1 MSGHNFI
8 GFCDGLIGLGQM
20 NVHLIAVEV
29 SVICRTVGVVEP
41 QCLFFRQN
49 SSDVGHHR
57 GLVQGWL
64 SIENQHIT
72 VGKVTVHNLATDL
85 DLVSNTVS
93 FLPGHVGEQNLFSSF
108 LIFNN
113 IGAWVHI

>member
-1 MSGHNFI
+1 M
-8 GFCDGLIGLGQM
+8 D
-20 NVHLIAVEV
+20 VHLITVEV
-29 SVICRTVGVVEP
+29 SIISRAVGVVES

-72 VGKVTVHNLATDL
+72 VGKVTVHDLATDL
-85 DLVSNTVS
+85 DLISYSVS
-93 FLPGHVGEQNLFSSF
+93 FLPSHVREQNLFSGF